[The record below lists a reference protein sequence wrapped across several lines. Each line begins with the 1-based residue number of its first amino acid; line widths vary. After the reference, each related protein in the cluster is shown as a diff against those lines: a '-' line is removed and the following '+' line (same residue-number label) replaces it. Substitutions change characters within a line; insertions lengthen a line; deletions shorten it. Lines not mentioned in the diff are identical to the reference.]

1 MRAFKSYTNYN
12 IFTFFYEGLIFIN
25 TYLLF
30 QLEKC
35 KKLLGKKKNVSP
47 DQRALEW
54 IQQYRVYKKGIIV
67 STRKRVSYPEV
78 TGYIIP
84 TLYQYNRRELA
95 IEIAEWLISIQ
106 NKDGSFSSLDGN
118 SYTFDTGQI
127 IRGLVTVLD
136 DFPFAKKPLIKA
148 CDWVVTQIMP
158 NGEIITP
165 SKKMWSSLV
174 DERIHLYILPPLIET
189 GIKLNKPQYIEAA
202 KRAINYYKRLPDLL
216 EFNTLTHFYGYIVEA
231 LCDLNELDL
240 AKAAMKIMDRLQKQ
254 DGSVPASANVSWI
267 CTPGL
272 AQLAIIWYKLGMR
285 RQGDAALEYLI
296 KIQNMSGGFYGSYGR
311 GAKYFAY
318 EEISWAT
325 KFFLDALYLRNKNK
339 QS

>member
-1 MRAFKSYTNYN
+1 MC
-12 IFTFFYEGLIFIN
+12 IN

-30 QLEKC
+30 QLEKF
-35 KKLLGKKKNVSP
+35 KKILGKKKNISST
-47 DQRALEW
+47 QRALEW
-54 IQQYRVYKKGIIV
+54 LQQHRIDKKGITV

-84 TLYQYNRRELA
+84 TLYQYNKKTLA
-95 IEIAEWLISIQ
+95 IEMAEWLISIQ

-118 SYTFDTGQI
+118 VYTFDTGQV

-136 DFPFAKKPLIKA
+136 DFPRVKEPLTRA
-148 CDWVVTQIMP
+148 CDWVLTQIMP

-165 SKKMWSSLV
+165 SKKMWSNLV
-174 DERIHLYILPPLIET
+174 DERIHLYILPSLIKA
-189 GIKLNKPQYIEAA
+189 GQKLNKSQYIEAA
-202 KRAINYYKRLPDLL
+202 KCAINYYKRLPDLL

-240 AKAAMKIMDRLQKQ
+240 AKAAMEIMNRLQKQ

-272 AQLAIIWYKLGMR
+272 AQLAVIWYKLGMR

-339 QS
+339 QSQ